1 MTAKSLTIQDLSIT
15 LIEPSP
21 TQKKIISN
29 HLESLGISRSQ
40 WFQEGSSCLESLK
53 TSFKPDLII
62 SAMYLPDMSGTE
74 LVQSLKNDPDLDS
87 IPFMLI
93 SSEISDYYLE
103 PIRQAGVVAIL
114 PKPFDLNEL
123 RNALYATVDFL
134 EPDTDALE
142 DFDIEDLHVLLV
154 DDSLSARKHIVRVLN
169 SLGIENITETINGK
183 EAIDQL
189 ESDFF
194 DLIVTDYNMP
204 EMDGRELID
213 YVREQSNQSSIPV
226 LMVTSDSEN
235 SHLAGIKQSGIS
247 AICDKPFE
255 PKMVISL
262 IKKILSSSSHVT

>member
-1 MTAKSLTIQDLSIT
+1 MAESLTIQDLSIT

-29 HLESLGISRSQ
+29 NLESLGVSRTQ
-40 WFQEGSSCLESLK
+40 WFQEGKACLDKLK
-53 TSFKPDLII
+53 ASFKPDLII

-74 LVQSLKNDPDLDS
+74 LVQSLKDDPELEN

-114 PKPFDLNEL
+114 PKPFNINDL

-134 EPDTDALE
+134 EPDTNALE
-142 DFDIEDLHVLLV
+142 DFDIEELHILLV
-154 DDSLSARKHIVRVLN
+154 DDSLSARKHITRILN
-169 SLGIENITETINGK
+169 SLGITNITEAVNGK
-183 EAIDQL
+183 EAIANL

-204 EMDGRELID
+204 EMDGRELVD
-213 YVREQSNQSSIPV
+213 YVRNQSNQSSIPV

-235 SHLAGIKQSGIS
+235 SRLEGIKQSGIS

-255 PKMVISL
+255 PKTVISL
-262 IKKILSSSSHVT
+262 IKKILSGAPQTI